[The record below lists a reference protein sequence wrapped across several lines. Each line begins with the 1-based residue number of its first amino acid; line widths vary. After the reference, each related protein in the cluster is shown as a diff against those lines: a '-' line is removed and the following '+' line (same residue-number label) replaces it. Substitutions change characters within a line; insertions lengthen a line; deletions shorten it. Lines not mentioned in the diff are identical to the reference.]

1 MNRVIETFLE
11 FRTEESLPDSWVKTV
26 WVQNGF
32 TSYVPFPAEYD
43 VYLEEVSIGD
53 LLNDFYEALRNW
65 FQLSGMPLKDIL
77 IHDTSIDGSTNEN
90 EMNWQTLINE
100 GIDYKSLACIVGTL
114 IQRFLDE
121 TTNSTYF
128 REALLAIRLYSY
140 LIAIPGSHIC
150 QIFNSTLYS
159 HVVSVIKICCE
170 QIDGHGFVKNKGTK
184 RKKGDDDNDIE
195 AEDSDCNR
203 LNFDKSELIKLI
215 SDFLSHL
222 KLIIENKKLKLD
234 ETSINLTIQILMI
247 ITRLEKVYTAL
258 LVNNINNYR
267 KDSVSYLA
275 FKSFMILLSLSG
287 TLHIN
292 PSESAKRIIKAMLQ
306 IFLITELRTLGL
318 GLKDAS
324 TVRTNYTYFL
334 KMLLDKLG
342 ESAYDA
348 VNILVQRICV
358 AVPDR
363 AEMRMK
369 ASAIVLDILKISPP
383 DLQAE
388 EIYSIVFM
396 SHMSETK
403 IRLFTLE
410 IISRLLLEP
419 DEVSFS
425 QLPQK
430 YTAVTNEE
438 FLLAVLF
445 YRCQDT
451 STSIRTKALSY
462 LDQFISSATSK
473 QRAKKLIKKIFVEPY
488 EGVENPQAVPDY
500 QREIFDTQHFLLE
513 ERFLDDCSLNP
524 LPGVKVILDM
534 LIYFSKEDKVFIKKC
549 AIQTLARIFLFCR
562 LWIKKDLLQVSYI
575 HSQLVN
581 NEFFCIILNV
591 IVLLG
596 ILSWV

>member
-1 MNRVIETFLE
+1 MNRVIETFLD
-11 FRTEESLPDSWVKTV
+11 FKTEENLSDNWVKTV
-26 WVQNGF
+26 WVNNGF

-43 VYLEEVSIGD
+43 VYLEEVAIGD
-53 LLNDFYEALRNW
+53 LLNEFYEALRDW
-65 FQLSGMPLKDIL
+65 FRSSGMSLKEVLTNDNSA
-77 IHDTSIDGSTNEN
+77 DSSTIEN
-90 EMNWQTLINE
+90 DMNWQTLINE
-100 GIDYKSLACIVGTL
+100 GIDYKSLICIIGTL
-114 IQRFLDE
+114 VQRFLDE
-121 TTNSTYF
+121 PTNSTYF

-140 LIAIPGSHIC
+140 LVAIPGSHVC

-159 HVVSVIKICCE
+159 HVISVIRIGCE
-170 QIDGHGFVKNKGTK
+170 QIDGCALLKHKGIK
-184 RKKGDDDNDIE
+184 RKKGENDDDIE
-195 AEDSDCNR
+195 PEDSDSNR
-203 LNFDKSELIKLI
+203 LNFDKSEVTTLI

-222 KLIIENKKLKLD
+222 KLIFENKKIKLD
-234 ETSINLTIQILMI
+234 ESSTNLTIQILMI

-267 KDSVSYLA
+267 KDSVSHLA
-275 FKSFMILLSLSG
+275 FKSFMILLGLSG
-287 TLHIN
+287 TLHSN
-292 PSESAKRIIKAMLQ
+292 PTESAKRIIKSLLQ

-318 GLKDAS
+318 GVKDAS
-324 TVRTNYTYFL
+324 IVRTNYTHFL
-334 KMLLDKLG
+334 KLLLDKLG
-342 ESAYDA
+342 ESAYEA

-369 ASAIVLDILKISPP
+369 ASGIVLDILRVSPA

-396 SHMSETK
+396 SHMAETK

-410 IISRLLLEP
+410 IISKLLLEP
-419 DEVSFS
+419 DGVSFS

-430 YTAVTNEE
+430 YAAVTNEE

-462 LDQFISSATSK
+462 LDQFISSASSNRK
-473 QRAKKLIKKIFVEPY
+473 AKKLVDKIFVEPY
-488 EGVENPQAVPDY
+488 EGIEDPETVPDY
-500 QREIFDTQHFLLE
+500 QREIFDTQQFLLE

-534 LIYFSKEDKVFIKKC
+534 LVYFSQEDKVFIKKC
-549 AIQTLARIFLFCR
+549 AIQTLARIFLFSR
-562 LWIKKDLLQVSYI
+562 LWIKKELLQVS
-575 HSQLVN
+575 
-581 NEFFCIILNV
+581 
-591 IVLLG
+591 
-596 ILSWV
+596 